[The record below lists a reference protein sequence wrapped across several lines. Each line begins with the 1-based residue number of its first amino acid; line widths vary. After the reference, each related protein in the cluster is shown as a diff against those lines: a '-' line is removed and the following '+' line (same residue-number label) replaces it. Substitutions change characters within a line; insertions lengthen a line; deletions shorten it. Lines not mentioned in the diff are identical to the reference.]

1 MIVQHWFIIV
11 PNVIFFYIVSTV
23 RIVELN
29 VKSKQNNELEYLVK
43 HYLIKFKI

>member
-1 MIVQHWFIIV
+1 MIVQHWFIFV
-11 PNVIFFYIVSTV
+11 PNVFFYIVSTV

-43 HYLIKFKI
+43 HYLI